1 LNFLFRTLFFL
12 SLFTN
17 CFGQNTTFQ
26 IWTETGIR
34 GKLMKRLDWNL
45 SLTNRFQDYQLVTI
59 FPQASLKYKIT
70 KWLKSSIDYRWIGD
84 RENNGNFS
92 GSHRLNFNLLSEA
105 EVKRLSINFRLRYQY
120 SFKGITTNYEPEF
133 DNAIRFKTSITYDI
147 KNSFLNPILSTEF
160 FYNPNQGMFGE
171 RFTRVR
177 SFMGLDLNLKG
188 PHEVQVGYFFDQKI
202 NLPRPDKRNVLNL
215 QYTYNISGKSKKKE
229 KS

>member
-1 LNFLFRTLFFL
+1 
-12 SLFTN
+12 
-17 CFGQNTTFQ
+17 
-26 IWTETGIR
+26 
-34 GKLMKRLDWNL
+34 MKRLDWNL